1 MFGTIARMRVKKGG
15 KPRQAARSMV
25 PRESCTGAGG
35 CARPLTSRHLSRPS
49 EGRRP
54 CSREASG
61 RPGRPHD
68 VSERQPLPAVGH
80 TNS

>member
-35 CARPLTSRHLSRPS
+35 CARPLTSRHLCRPGK
-49 EGRRP
+49 GRRP
-54 CSREASG
+54 VQPASG